1 MLIEWMPLSDC
12 VINSLWWLC
21 RVLGILIDRRGMNQ
35 FWRSVNSNC
44 VGLRLSLGR
53 ERCMSTAA
61 AKSGIG
67 TMKNGKNTKA
77 SSELCKFLGVPHQS
91 RSETALL
98 LSKFIKL
105 NNSRV
110 GWFFLPSIFTILRF
124 LPSLSSSTRMGKGW
138 LGSITKSIAM
148 LSKVES
154 AFLCKETA

>member
-1 MLIEWMPLSDC
+1 MPLSDC

-21 RVLGILIDRRGMNQ
+21 RVLGILIDRRAMNQ
-35 FWRSVNSNC
+35 LWRSVNSNC
-44 VGLRLSLGR
+44 VVLRLSLGR

-110 GWFFLPSIFTILRF
+110 GWVFFTLNLYYFTFFTLTIKLNQNGEG
-124 LPSLSSSTRMGKGW
+124 LTW
-138 LGSITKSIAM
+138 LNHKIDCH
-148 LSKVES
+148 VV
-154 AFLCKETA
+154 